1 MNALHSQER
10 DDKNRSRGYKPRAN
24 KASPKCKIPD
34 PNSMTHHQLR
44 SAVMLHGDDNSDS
57 IKALLARTTDQ
68 GLKAAVAKIVARIA
82 VPSEEHPLGAFVDP
96 NINHHIEMLTS
107 VENVTDNVVAFVQ
120 AARRGGVLDKPGLD
134 MQPFLTLQSPAPSP
148 APSIPPPPTK
158 DPSLNPCSYAQA
170 LLRGNTQDIQCAQ
183 APSPSPRQVAQQMN
197 SPMSSFAYGAR
208 DLSHHTGGVS
218 THRPS
223 PSPPYRASTH
233 LPGQAP
239 VVSTHTPDHAQLH
252 HGCDVLPDGRTHH
265 AGPQHPAPVLSNS
278 PPPQYDQLDSHSGSV
293 SGLGSRSMSQD
304 MPQSAAR
311 TPLKQSPSFNLPS
324 PAPSLPHEHKTS
336 VSQAMG
342 NGQSGRA
349 VMSRVDRIA
358 QARARAMVSSSQLP
372 VPTTSDF
379 SISGPRIDLMPV
391 PVKAMLEAQ
400 IKGQRNM
407 EGLQVASMNNPFKD
421 VFIYTLR
428 GEVDT
433 NFGDVY
439 EAGKVLPAQVVATP
453 DQSRRPI
460 PKAPYNQEL
469 TRDPSYVSTDRPHL
483 GEVCNY
489 GPHNDDQGEPPM
501 YSLALWPHQ
510 NSANNVQVMTIRDRT
525 NPGFQPQALQ
535 LAGVQK
541 WLTDPSSD
549 FTMQRIPFV
558 GTYPLLINWDQAS
571 VPAQWVQK
579 NNSRASTRQFMGSRG
594 LLDSSAVSKSAH
606 DEFAEPILLDFAF
619 MLNSAVPRAVLS
631 RAANIP
637 PEILD
642 YHDKGQIERFIVS
655 LASCPDRMSGAL
667 VDNEI
672 PDTIH
677 IVNDIIPYF
686 ITDEN
691 KPYVP
696 GEYAPV
702 TPTHLGCAR
711 QLARSLNKP
720 WMSIGLF
727 PTLGQPDLN
736 KDLSRNKMWFGCSAV
751 HRKETSVGPQGSHT
765 LLSVPLP
772 SGSLII
778 AGESRHVEADLVVSL
793 VAPDWLAPFVEPSPR
808 WNHID
813 QAIREG
819 NVSGKSYRSFDLIDP
834 PCDGS
839 HNFTQQPADNLQQQQ
854 THLSA
859 SQSTTQ
865 RPMLSSTQPQP
876 LTPQQSLSPNVAP
889 GTGMISPNCAAVSV
903 LPSPETQD
911 PELAEWVGQFLPHE
925 LAAML
930 DSRTYFNEFPVGTK
944 SMVQERFGT
953 FRSSSISFWSDYVF
967 TLSVEDMMSIR
978 SNSIHYPNEAI
989 DCVKQALLGVHSSL
1003 QPPTE
1008 ANLSFGPAT
1017 AAQQAKEPVCQD
1029 KPVLRIPVCP
1039 PSGPQ
1044 AGPSILP
1051 SQQDHSPSKSKG
1063 NAGPLRRST
1072 TLQGPPETPTEV
1084 PEADLSTDGSM
1095 GQFTQSEGTLSSS
1108 SGTQHGVDSASRE
1121 MAVAHILGQIQNR
1134 DLPHSIMLRR
1144 ACTVAA
1150 FMERR
1155 AIEQADLDMHPAIG
1169 GSVRIDELDSEIA
1182 HRLRWI
1188 DNRIDSPYP
1197 GDDEHVFSQWN
1208 LVELDAFLAL
1218 FPAALDLIGKPASS
1232 ANPSPATK
1240 QADVALLHINE
1251 ERARTKAS
1259 TGVARGRKSNVMF
1272 IKRFT
1277 GADPEQVLKR
1287 SNAALVG
1294 MSTSEKLRELITHV
1308 NAHPEK
1314 VTEIIDD
1321 PEAYHDDLLDFIVA
1335 GLTGDDSH
1343 VNSAQEAV
1351 TIPAFSGQ
1359 LLMPDDPPPAEWIER
1374 FLPHQLA
1381 AMNASTEPCSES
1393 TRTMIQQRL
1402 EQFAHAPGCFWS
1414 DFISQLSADDMD
1426 SVCNNDDYYPP
1437 AVINCIRQ
1445 ARVKLGSNTVQPI
1458 RAQPQGC
1465 IPPAITPRSE
1475 EAEQPAPVAAVV
1487 HSLTPQELQR
1497 SVRDTLR
1504 PPSVALMTMSRAA
1517 TPPQAA
1523 TDDESSCQANQVGSA
1538 LLQVLG
1544 VSFDEGPVPGVGWT
1558 EVERAQERLRIYNQV
1573 QKHNHLKVMPPLRTP
1588 EAVITH
1594 GDEAYRRLLKLSVNQ
1609 PESPWSPLVAE
1620 GAIKESDMAQ
1630 KPPLMKVVEL
1640 RLRQLQSTR
1649 RNLDSAEWGDKTR
1662 LQDEHMHN
1670 QTCYL
1675 EALHDYQNGRASR
1688 AQPALHSARQRQQ
1701 LKERSKVS
1709 AASQPSM
1716 ALPVDLLEL
1725 LPHQL
1730 GNACAHQPDMAGSL
1744 DQATEIL
1751 EVWRQSV
1758 DSPRGKLDW
1767 VKSLKHDQVTKV
1779 YESHKNGGVFYHND
1793 ILNLAAARLSLA
1805 ATAEAVEQPPVSERR
1820 SVRRVAADADPH
1832 FDTGS
1837 ERKRG
1842 KTDKPKSKGI
1852 KNPPKRSRS
1861 VSFADQHQN
1870 EESRRS
1876 DRTSHSLSLSLKHP
1890 MQRSI
1895 LPSTALPLLSPAPLC
1910 TDTDSSTPAALSHP
1924 NPTPS
1929 HNPPISTHQSSKEQ
1943 RHALQCKQSQ
1953 PSRQSPVCQWHLS
1966 HFSRHNNNLE
1976 DELDS
1981 AQYQSSILPSSTCH
1995 QSLNTAA
2002 DAAADIDATAP
2013 HSLNN
2018 TSSPTI
2024 PCRAHVRTHSARHAE
2039 LEEELYALW
2048 DSTIDVSSQEKTYDF
2063 HLDHLIPIFE
2073 ALGLLEG
2080 SVRLGW
2086 IDELQEFRRITKVEN
2101 QWNNAAADVAGH
2113 QLALLPYLGDF
2124 AIVSTDGSSKDAGPI
2139 RNNAQLNRSAS
2150 RTARSR
2156 GKRGRQNR
2164 PVQASGSGA
2173 VFHADPLRP
2182 IAFRSATK
2190 RQDNDVGE
2198 IDAATASRHRACS
2211 QLAVLMLTDAQR
2223 VRTLINITLPTW
2235 KLLPP
2240 STRIAKHVSAIVL
2253 FVLIQLAAGPTQA
2266 LKFPA
2271 HALELSFN
2279 QVADQLA
2286 NTGTTKTRT
2295 DSKLIK
2301 RLIFSNAIMFIRTF
2315 GESHTAPQF
2324 QNIIN
2329 PLSTT
2334 PMFSQR
2340 DPRWTPS
2347 LRFTI
2352 GSSPVKEESVRVIM
2366 GPILSGAC
2374 SDLIALRERAE
2385 QCPSPSELSA
2395 EVADIRK
2402 SFQEITERMDSAIWE
2417 VVVSHFGLRVSEAS
2431 PHSQNNPNSSRFHS
2445 AEFNSKVA
2453 ELSEL
2458 NTAVENAEQTIHSV
2472 QGINLPG
2479 VDQSELS
2486 SFADHAEFQLALTT
2500 ICKVLV
2506 HSRPD
2511 CLSDACKLIEMAG
2524 AYAHSTGQELDAGA
2538 AADREAHSM
2547 SRGFG
2552 LWRNKQLRQY
2562 FRHVINRSIC
2572 RKPKFD
2578 VDPCVYLDS
2587 LTNKVLPAC
2596 FPTATGIYEASLTSI
2611 SAISLMNLNAPRSV
2625 AEMEALLMKAR
2636 EQSAPSP
2643 LRQISYKMWQMLLPQ
2658 HYRNL
2663 IRSARKVLVQKWKE
2677 DTAILDEGEVDDFM
2691 YWEAIDQEGT
2701 DLLSDSEDEEM
2712 EAQEVVEGTP
2722 SGINMSSDKSVAVY
2736 ILTIVQLVELIA
2748 WIPPDFTQFCVR
2760 PLFKPKPSAYV
2771 GLSDADFDDLCKQVS
2786 KFREVMLANS
2796 CIRKL
2801 VGGVVSRR
2809 GLDFIE
2815 TNRINLG
2822 IQVGYIPGFDPSRLN
2837 HCRTNICRFWT
2848 SMHPGASEVLVL
2860 YDWVSFFSFLTPKNM
2875 AKAYSFLEL
2884 PYWMINTLNALGA
2897 PKDIFYTS
2905 GGRIHGPSSMK
2916 CDAQGCP
2923 ESCFNAIAVSC
2934 AFCARLDA
2942 IDAGFSL
2949 PDFSSRAPKV
2959 NAMMQV
2965 DDLKVLVGG
2974 ADKSAQQVADEAFL
2988 ISQEVISFQQEFGFM
3003 AQVDVNPLK
3012 SKTVAAVRM
3021 RTDLGQQARITCT
3034 LNTLTKDGSCPIPFM
3049 LDNQAHSD
3057 LGVMVH
3063 SEHQRT
3069 AEATYSKALSVIQE
3083 RASLHL
3089 QSDLPSQGRLYS
3101 LWVSVLGGTKWL
3113 SNMGQYIPYDLSE
3126 QLTSNCID
3134 MVKRI
3139 LALGACSST
3148 ALIFVPKLQFGIGF
3162 PHFTQSIMTRALVNV
3177 IADKS
3182 SRSTD
3187 MIQWSWYEL
3196 EFAREVN
3203 GIPQVAMHSG
3213 GFFDWDTSL
3222 LTSKSVLSMPFQC
3235 GHTWAC
3241 AACIDAGLRTVG
3253 IESIAGPCIAVV
3265 PCSDLSS
3272 LHRTTGT
3279 ASDTSNCVSGKS
3291 RINKLIK
3298 RSFSNHWLQKASGQ
3312 MALRFFQDRRAFHS
3326 ALSNAWRSDSTLRD
3340 SAFKWCIKA
3349 CSGQLVTP
3357 AVVCSRWGAIESPAC
3372 PMPNCSWNWC
3382 DDKHILQRCA
3392 WNKSKITLRHDKC
3405 KVPFLD
3411 YINNSCTHWRYIGE
3425 PDCAP
3430 PAHLIQASW
3439 KEDLAAL
3446 LPEREHL
3453 PFRADVILADDLV
3466 YSKLR
3471 VRIVDFKIAW
3481 DSNMVDD
3488 GDAKVD
3494 KYQPVA
3500 DMITRFCTQQ
3510 YGYVPDVRVVPIVIG
3525 ACGSIP
3531 ADWYERLAD
3540 LEATEAGAAK
3550 LAKTLSTTII
3560 EESANIFY
3568 GWTGDARAH
3577 GF

>member
-1 MNALHSQER
+1 
-10 DDKNRSRGYKPRAN
+10 
-24 KASPKCKIPD
+24 
-34 PNSMTHHQLR
+34 MTHHQLR
-44 SAVMLHGDDNSDS
+44 SAVMLHGDDNHDS
-57 IKALLARTTDQ
+57 IKALMARTTDQ
-68 GLKAAVAKIVARIA
+68 GLRAMTAKIVARMA

-96 NINHHIEMLTS
+96 NINHQVEMITS
-107 VENVTDNVVAFVQ
+107 VENVTDNVVSFVQ

-134 MQPFLTLQSPAPSP
+134 MQPFLSLQSPAPSP

-158 DPSLNPCSYAQA
+158 DPSLNSCSYAQA
-170 LLRGNTQDIQCAQ
+170 LLRGNNQGIQLSQ
-183 APSPSPRQVAQQMN
+183 APSPSPRQVVQQMN
-197 SPMSSFAYGAR
+197 SHMSPLAYGDR
-208 DLSHHTGGVS
+208 DLSHHTGGASTYRPRPTPPDQLS
-218 THRPS
+218 THR
-223 PSPPYRASTH
+223 
-233 LPGQAP
+233 LDQVP
-239 VVSTHTPDHAQLH
+239 VMPDHAQLRY
-252 HGCDVLPDGRTHH
+252 GRDALPEGRTHR
-265 AGPQHPAPVLSNS
+265 AGPQYPAPVLSNS
-278 PPPQYDQLDSHSGSV
+278 TPPQFDQLDSHSGSV

-304 MPQSAAR
+304 MPQSSAR
-311 TPLKQSPSFNLPS
+311 TPVKQSPNSNLPS
-324 PAPSLPHEHKTS
+324 PAPSLPHGRKTS
-336 VSQAMG
+336 IPQAVG

-349 VMSRVDRIA
+349 VMSRADRIA
-358 QARARAMVSSSQLP
+358 QARSRAMTSSSQLLA
-372 VPTTSDF
+372 PTTSDF
-379 SISGPRIDLMPV
+379 SISGPRTDLMPMS
-391 PVKAMLEAQ
+391 VKAMLEAQ

-407 EGLQVASMNNPFKD
+407 EGQQVASANNPFKN
-421 VFIYTLR
+421 VFLYTLR

-453 DQSRRPI
+453 DQERRPMPQLQTTDAATNGLI
-460 PKAPYNQEL
+460 QEL
-469 TRDPSYVSTDRPHL
+469 NRDPSYVSTDHPHL

-501 YSLALWPHQ
+501 YSLAFWPHQ
-510 NSANNVQVMTIRDRT
+510 NNANNVQVMTIRDRT

-535 LAGVQK
+535 LAGVHK

-571 VPAQWVQK
+571 IPAQWVQK
-579 NNSRASTRQFMGSRG
+579 NNSRASPRQFMGSRG
-594 LLDSSAVSKSAH
+594 LLDSSAVSQSTH
-606 DEFAEPILLDFAF
+606 DEFAEPILLDYAF
-619 MLNSAVPRAVLS
+619 ILNDAVPRAVQS
-631 RAANIP
+631 RAANVP
-637 PEILD
+637 PEILV
-642 YHDKGQIERFIVS
+642 YHDSGYIEKFIVS

-677 IVNDIIPYF
+677 IVNDIIPYL

-691 KPYVP
+691 KPYAP
-696 GEYAPV
+696 GDYAPV

-720 WMSIGLF
+720 WMSMGLY
-727 PTLGQPDLN
+727 PTLGQSDLN
-736 KDLSRNKMWFGCSAV
+736 KDLSRNKMWFGCAAV
-751 HRKETSVGPQGSHT
+751 HRKETSVGPQGSQT

-793 VAPDWLAPFVEPSPR
+793 VVPDWLAPFVEPSPR
-808 WNHID
+808 WNRID

-819 NVSGKSYRSFDLIDP
+819 NVSGKSYKSFDLIDP
-834 PCDGS
+834 PCNES
-839 HNFTQQPADNLQQQQ
+839 QNPTQQPDCNPQHQQ
-854 THLSA
+854 TRLSA

-865 RPMLSSTQPQP
+865 RHVLSSPQPQP
-876 LTPQQSLSPNVAP
+876 PPSQHADMTFQQSLSPEAVPCTDMMSP
-889 GTGMISPNCAAVSV
+889 GYAAASV
-903 LPSPETQD
+903 LPSPGIQD
-911 PELAEWVGQFLPHE
+911 PKLVEWIEQALPHE

-930 DSRTYFNEFPVGTK
+930 DTNTFFDNLPVGTK

-953 FRSSSISFWSDYVF
+953 FGSASKSFWSDYVS
-967 TLSVEDMMSIR
+967 TLSVKDMMSIR
-978 SNSIHYPNEAI
+978 SNSVHYPSEAI
-989 DCVKQALLGVHSSL
+989 NCVKQALLGAQSML

-1008 ANLSFGPAT
+1008 AKLSSEQST
-1017 AAQQAKEPVCQD
+1017 AAQQVREPDCQD
-1029 KPVLRIPVCP
+1029 KPALSIPMCP
-1039 PSGPQ
+1039 PSCPQ
-1044 AGPSILP
+1044 AVPSVLP
-1051 SQQDHSPSKSKG
+1051 SQQDHSPSKSRG

-1072 TLQGPPETPTEV
+1072 TLQGPPVTSTEAPET
-1084 PEADLSTDGSM
+1084 DLSTDGSM

-1108 SGTQHGVDSASRE
+1108 SGTQQEVDSASRE
-1121 MAVAHILGQIQNR
+1121 MAVGHILGQVQNL
-1134 DLPHSIMLRR
+1134 DLPHSILLRR
-1144 ACTVAA
+1144 ACTIAA

-1155 AIEQADLDMHPAIG
+1155 ATEQAALDEHPVIG
-1169 GSVRIDELDSEIA
+1169 GSIRIDELDSEIA
-1182 HRLRWI
+1182 HRFSWI
-1188 DNRIDSPYP
+1188 NNRIDSPYP
-1197 GDDEHVFSQWN
+1197 GDDEHVFSQWK

-1218 FPAALDLIGKPASS
+1218 FPAALELTGKPASS
-1232 ANPSPATK
+1232 ANPSPTAI
-1240 QADVALLHINE
+1240 QDD
-1251 ERARTKAS
+1251 
-1259 TGVARGRKSNVMF
+1259 RGRKSNVTF
-1272 IKRFT
+1272 IKRFA
-1277 GADPEQVLKR
+1277 GVDPEHVLKR

-1294 MSTSEKLRELITHV
+1294 MSTSEKLRELITHI
-1308 NAHPEK
+1308 NARPEK
-1314 VTEIIDD
+1314 VTDIIDN
-1321 PEAYHDDLLDFIVA
+1321 PESYHDDLLDFIIA
-1335 GLTGDDSH
+1335 GLTCDNSH
-1343 VNSAQEAV
+1343 VNTAEEAV
-1351 TIPAFSGQ
+1351 AIPAFSSRPPT
-1359 LLMPDDPPPAEWIER
+1359 PDDPPPAEWIER

-1381 AMNASTEPCSES
+1381 AMNASAEPCSES

-1402 EQFAHAPGCFWS
+1402 EQFVHAPGYFWS

-1426 SVCNNDDYYPP
+1426 SVCNNAECYPP
-1437 AVINCIRQ
+1437 EIINCVRQ
-1445 ARVKLGSNTVQPI
+1445 ARVKLGSSTVQPV
-1458 RAQPQGC
+1458 RAQLQDC
-1465 IPPAITPRSE
+1465 IPPAITPEAHPRTDK
-1475 EAEQPAPVAAVV
+1475 AEQSAQVAAAVP
-1487 HSLTPQELQR
+1487 SDTPQEL
-1497 SVRDTLR
+1497 LR
-1504 PPSVALMTMSRAA
+1504 PVRSTLQPPSAALMTMSRAA

-1523 TDDESSCQANQVGSA
+1523 TGDESSRQANQVGSA
-1538 LLQVLG
+1538 LVKVLG
-1544 VSFDEGPVPGVGWT
+1544 VPFDKGPVPGVGWT
-1558 EVERAQERLRIYNQV
+1558 EVERAEERIRIYNQV
-1573 QKHNHLKVMPPLRTP
+1573 QEHNHLKVMPALRTP
-1588 EAVITH
+1588 QAVITH
-1594 GDEAYRRLLKLSVNQ
+1594 GDEAYRRLLKLNVNQ

-1620 GAIKESDMAQ
+1620 GAINGSEMPQ

-1640 RLRQLQSTR
+1640 RLEQLQSTR
-1649 RNLDSAEWGDKTR
+1649 RSLDSAEWGDKTR
-1662 LQDEHMHN
+1662 LQAQHLRD

-1688 AQPALHSARQRQQ
+1688 AQPATQPARQRQQ
-1701 LKERSKVS
+1701 MNERSKAS

-1716 ALPVDLLEL
+1716 TLPVNLHEL

-1730 GNACAHQPDMAGSL
+1730 GKACVHQPDMVDSL

-1767 VKSLKHDQVTKV
+1767 VQSLKHDQVAKV

-1805 ATAEAVEQPPVSERR
+1805 ATSEAVEQPPVSERR
-1820 SVRRVAADADPH
+1820 SVRRVAADADLRV
-1832 FDTGS
+1832 GASS

-1842 KTDKPKSKGI
+1842 KTNQPKPKSKGN

-1876 DRTSHSLSLSLKHP
+1876 DRTSHSLSLSLNHLT
-1890 MQRSI
+1890 QRSV
-1895 LPSTALPLLSPAPLC
+1895 LPSTAPLSFSSAPLR
-1910 TDTDSSTPAALSHP
+1910 TDTDSSTPAALTHP

-1929 HNPPISTHQSSKEQ
+1929 HNPFISTHQSSKEQ
-1943 RHALQCKQSQ
+1943 CHTLQSKQSQ
-1953 PSRQSPVCQWHLS
+1953 PTRQSSICQWHLS
-1966 HFSRHNNNLE
+1966 HFSRHINNLE

-2002 DAAADIDATAP
+2002 DTAADIDATTP
-2013 HSLNN
+2013 QSLNN
-2018 TSSPTI
+2018 TTSPTI
-2024 PCRAHVRTHSARHAE
+2024 PCRAHVRTHNARHAE
-2039 LEEELYALW
+2039 LEEELYTLW
-2048 DSTIDVSSQEKTYDF
+2048 DSTIDVSAQEKTYDF

-2080 SVRLGW
+2080 SVRLDW
-2086 IDELQEFRRITKVEN
+2086 INELQEFRRITKVEN
-2101 QWNNAAADVAGH
+2101 HWNNAAADVVGH
-2113 QLALLPYLGDF
+2113 QLALLPYLGNF

-2139 RNNAQLNRSAS
+2139 RSNNQLNRSAARITRRAIS
-2150 RTARSR
+2150 RS
-2156 GKRGRQNR
+2156 KNR
-2164 PVQASGSGA
+2164 PAQASGSGA

-2182 IAFRSATK
+2182 IAFRSATT

-2198 IDAATASRHRACS
+2198 IDAATASRHRAGS
-2211 QLAVLMLTDAQR
+2211 QLAILMLTDAQR

-2253 FVLIQLAAGPTQA
+2253 FVLITLAAGPTQA

-2286 NTGTTKTRT
+2286 NTGTTKMRT

-2315 GESHTAPQF
+2315 GQSHTAPQF

-2347 LRFTI
+2347 LRFPI

-2366 GPILSGAC
+2366 GPILSAAC

-2385 QCPSPSELSA
+2385 QCLSPSERST
-2395 EVADIRK
+2395 EVEDIRK
-2402 SFQEITERMDSAIWE
+2402 SFQEITERVDSTIWE

-2431 PHSQNNPNSSRFHS
+2431 PQSQNNLNASRFHS
-2445 AEFNSKVA
+2445 TEFNCKVA

-2472 QGINLPG
+2472 QGINLPE
-2479 VDQSELS
+2479 VDQSDLT

-2511 CLSDACKLIEMAG
+2511 CLSDACKLIEIAV
-2524 AYAHSTGQELDAGA
+2524 AYAQSTGQELKAGA

-2547 SRGFG
+2547 SKGFG

-2572 RKPKFD
+2572 RKPEFN

-2677 DTAILDEGEVDDFM
+2677 DTAILCEGEVDNFM
-2691 YWEAIDQEGT
+2691 YWEVEEVEDT
-2701 DLLSDSEDEEM
+2701 DLFSDSEDEEM
-2712 EAQEVVEGTP
+2712 EAQEAVESTP

-2771 GLSDADFDDLCKQVS
+2771 GLSDADFDDLCVQVS

-2848 SMHPGASEVLVL
+2848 SLHPGASEVLVL

-2905 GGRIHGPSSMK
+2905 GGKIHGPSSMK

-2949 PDFSSRAPKV
+2949 PDFSVKAPKV

-3021 RTDLGQQARITCT
+3021 RTDLGQQSRITCT

-3049 LDNQAHSD
+3049 LANQAHSD

-3113 SNMGQYIPYDLSE
+3113 SNMGQYIPYELSE

-3148 ALIFVPKLQFGIGF
+3148 AIIFVPKLQFGIGF

-3253 IESIAGPCIAVV
+3253 IESITGPCIAVV

-3272 LHRTTGT
+3272 LHRTSDT
-3279 ASDTSNCVSGKS
+3279 ASNTNNCVSGKS

-3357 AVVCSRWGAIESPAC
+3357 AVVCSRWSAIESPAC

-3405 KVPFLD
+3405 KIPFLD

-3439 KEDLAAL
+3439 KEDLATL

-3453 PFRADVILADDLV
+3453 PFRADIILADDLV

-3488 GDAKVD
+3488 GEAKVE

-3531 ADWYERLAD
+3531 ADWYERMAD

-3550 LAKTLSTTII
+3550 LAKTLSTIII
-3560 EESANIFY
+3560 EESASIFY
-3568 GWTGDARAH
+3568 GWVGDARAH